1 MGKRLFCKLGKG
13 RRWGCPGSQNRVQ
26 EKNPDHRLPSS
37 VNFATFKSDYH
48 KLVPQGLNSL
58 HPSSGR
64 IRSPAKAPMRMRIAC
79 SPSKHFLSTN
89 RGAQILRLKK
99 NPLSLD
105 INVINTQSLAVL
117 ESVVCWA
124 AVKGKEGK
132 RSKKCYG
139 LELQLPADPALS
151 GSLVGGPKALKRREL
166 VGQVSAELRSWL
178 DRYPSRSRRPRG
190 TESI

>member
-1 MGKRLFCKLGKG
+1 M
-13 RRWGCPGSQNRVQ
+13 Q

-37 VNFATFKSDYH
+37 VNFATFKLYYH

-89 RGAQILRLKK
+89 RGALSLRLKK
-99 NPLSLD
+99 IPLSLD
-105 INVINTQSLAVL
+105 LEVINTQSLAVL
-117 ESVVCWA
+117 ESVVCRA
-124 AVKGKEGK
+124 AAKGKEGK
-132 RSKKCYG
+132 RIKKCFG
-139 LELQLPADPALS
+139 LELQLPTDTASS

-166 VGQVSAELRSWL
+166 VGQVSAELAAGL
-178 DRYPSRSRRPRG
+178 TGIHPAPGGPG